1 MYLRPDDPGVR
12 ANVLGLAANILLMV
26 LKFVYG
32 ALAGSEALR
41 ADGFNSAGDI
51 LATSIAFTAYLYAK
65 KPADADHHYGHG
77 NAENVAGLIIGGM
90 LFATGIFITI
100 QSILVLIDGAYQSP
114 LMPAVYVALLTIIIK
129 EALYH
134 YASWAGKKVKSAA
147 LLASAKDHRADVFV
161 AFVVLVGIVAA
172 RTSWQWLDPLSAVLV
187 GLYIAWMAADPILSN
202 MHILMDRA
210 PIELRGVI
218 RTEVLAVPEVH
229 AVRDIRVH
237 PVGCDLHVDLEIGL
251 DEKLTLH
258 DAHEKAHVVEERLKS
273 RIEDVVE
280 VSVHVNPV
288 TIRGQAEGPP
298 TKV

>member
-32 ALAGSEALR
+32 SLAGSEALR

-51 LATSIAFTAYLYAK
+51 LATSIAFAAYLYAK

-90 LFATGIFITI
+90 LFATGIFIVI

-114 LMPAVYVALLTIIIK
+114 AMPAVYVALVTILIK
-129 EALYH
+129 EGLFH

-172 RTSWQWLDPLSAVLV
+172 RTSVPWLDPLSAVLV
-187 GLYIAWMAADPILSN
+187 GLYIAWMAVDPVLSN
-202 MHILMDRA
+202 MNILMDRA
-210 PIELRGVI
+210 PVEIRGVI
-218 RTEVLAVPEVH
+218 RSEVLALPDVH
-229 AVRDIRVH
+229 GVRDIRVH
-237 PVGCDLHVDLEIGL
+237 PVGSDLHVDLEIGL
-251 DEKLTLH
+251 DERLTLH
-258 DAHEKAHVVEERLKS
+258 DAHEKAHEVEERIKS
-273 RIEDVVE
+273 GIEDVVE

-288 TIRGQAEGPP
+288 NVDGQPGKGP
-298 TKV
+298 TTA